1 MRITSSQ
8 LRQVIK
14 EEVSKALR
22 EGDMFTGDEFGMDD
36 LTDPDMIAQGI
47 VTALGKRPAY
57 KLYLAVIGRDAAAAA
72 RLIGLIEGFSD
83 GQMGAEEMDEVL
95 AAIADIAT
103 PSKDRV
109 RLRESGMYRGPGFG
123 FDKMSD
129 PDWVANQIIKG
140 IGVKAARSLY
150 RDVMAG
156 DHTADAELHDKIEDF
171 SDGVIVSNEETMD
184 AVLAAMKQ
192 HLDAVDARLAADR
205 GRRR

>member
-14 EEVSKALR
+14 EEVSKVLR
-22 EGDMFTGDEFGMDD
+22 EGDMFTGDGFGMDD

-47 VTALGKRPAY
+47 VRTLGKGPAY

-83 GQMGAEEMDEVL
+83 GQMGEPEMDEVL

-109 RLRESGMYRGPGFG
+109 RY
-123 FDKMSD
+123 
-129 PDWVANQIIKG
+129 
-140 IGVKAARSLY
+140 
-150 RDVMAG
+150 
-156 DHTADAELHDKIEDF
+156 
-171 SDGVIVSNEETMD
+171 
-184 AVLAAMKQ
+184 
-192 HLDAVDARLAADR
+192 
-205 GRRR
+205 